1 MQKKKKKGTGEMDAQ
16 LRAQAAL
23 PKDPGLI
30 PSTYVGAYSYLTS
43 FPEDL
48 IPPSGLHGHQAH
60 IHTCKQSTH
69 IKIK

>member
-1 MQKKKKKGTGEMDAQ
+1 MDAQ

-43 FPEDL
+43 FPEDHM
-48 IPPSGLHGHQAH
+48 PSSVQGHQTL
-60 IHTCKQSTH
+60 HTPHPRKKKKGKE
-69 IKIK
+69 KISSARGGSAYL